1 MMNRSLPCDDLPQPV
16 TVAHTKVNV
25 GRNAAAH
32 HEHSRIK
39 ESAMKTR
46 PLGGCSEPVA
56 LSAFGG
62 AVLGWSA
69 GEIAALDAAGAES

>member
-1 MMNRSLPCDDLPQPV
+1 
-16 TVAHTKVNV
+16 
-25 GRNAAAH
+25 
-32 HEHSRIK
+32 
-39 ESAMKTR
+39 MKTR

-69 GEIAALDAAGAES
+69 GEIAALDAASAES